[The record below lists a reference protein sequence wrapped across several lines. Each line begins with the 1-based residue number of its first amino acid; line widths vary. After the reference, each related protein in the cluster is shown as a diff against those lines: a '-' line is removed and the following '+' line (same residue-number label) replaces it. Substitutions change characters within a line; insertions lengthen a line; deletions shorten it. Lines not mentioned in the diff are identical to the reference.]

1 MQTAWERQKQRLPVL
16 LPTRC
21 AEMGETV
28 KNCFPTLS
36 AYDHSR
42 MIRVTVIMIV
52 TIRMRLS

>member
-1 MQTAWERQKQRLPVL
+1 MQTAWGRQKQRLPVL

-36 AYDHSR
+36 AYDRS
-42 MIRVTVIMIV
+42 IRIRITVIMIV
-52 TIRMRLS
+52 TVRMRLS